1 MSVHHKHTHYL
12 RPVTW
17 KPQKGQQDLTGMD
30 STLQARLVRGTHYS
44 QHTPGYENKDTMS
57 DYRECELGKRLH
69 LGGPRPAALV
79 LSWKLVMAGKG
90 LFPAFCASHP
100 CLHQSTYLGR
110 SPGISHI
117 DLGLVV
123 TLRQDGYISPSTHT

>member
-1 MSVHHKHTHYL
+1 M
-12 RPVTW
+12 TW

-90 LFPAFCASHP
+90 FFQRSVLPTPACIRVLTWEGVRAS
-100 CLHQSTYLGR
+100 
-110 SPGISHI
+110 
-117 DLGLVV
+117 V
-123 TLRQDGYISPSTHT
+123 T